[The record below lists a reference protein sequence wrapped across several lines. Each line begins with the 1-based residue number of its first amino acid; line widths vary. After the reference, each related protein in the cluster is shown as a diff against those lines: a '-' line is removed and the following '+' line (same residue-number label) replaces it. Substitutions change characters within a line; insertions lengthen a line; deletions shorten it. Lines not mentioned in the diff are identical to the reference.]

1 MQPIKMLANNIKNVY
16 NISLIKKERIRKQY
30 DENSLIFLKHTN
42 ICIFKNLEVFP
53 SFGGITHMNLI
64 YFY

>member
-30 DENSLIFLKHTN
+30 DENSPNL
-42 ICIFKNLEVFP
+42 FKTYQYMH
-53 SFGGITHMNLI
+53 I
-64 YFY
+64 